1 MARMVLARIRR
12 FGKQWASCGVPVS
25 PPDYLKGDPK
35 AKRLCP
41 KLVPGQVIE
50 VPDNH
55 NLLNQAC
62 VEIVRGLEADEFERP
77 WAFRNSEEAL
87 LANPSKSRLGADQ
100 IAAGLTLAEG
110 AQIKGRKAAEER
122 QEAARRAER
131 DEAPA
136 PRTPRR
142 LPDPEEPIYGGERG
156 EVYEGTRREIDGDDE
171 DDYQPTSQNRLSRD
185 EADELRGRE
194 DEPEEPEAP
203 PVRRGRQPRGKR

>member
-50 VPDNH
+50 VPDDH

-77 WAFRNSEEAL
+77 WTFRNSEEAL

-122 QEAARRAER
+122 QARQRE
-131 DEAPA
+131 EEP
-136 PRTPRR
+136 PVRTPRR
-142 LPDPEEPIYGGERG
+142 LPDPEEPE
-156 EVYEGTRREIDGDDE
+156 DE

-185 EADELRGRE
+185 EADELRGVD
-194 DEPEEPEAP
+194 DEPEEAEAP